1 MIFEQLA
8 PDQNK
13 NSCQQR
19 EHASKNAD
27 AKAGKGKDSNRDK
40 INCKQKHADIFG
52 NHGVSIGDRRPA

>member
-1 MIFEQLA
+1 VILEQLA

-27 AKAGKGKDSNRDK
+27 AKAGKGKYSNCDK
-40 INCKQKHADIFG
+40 INREEEHADVFG
-52 NHGVSIGDRRPA
+52 DHGVSIGDRRPA